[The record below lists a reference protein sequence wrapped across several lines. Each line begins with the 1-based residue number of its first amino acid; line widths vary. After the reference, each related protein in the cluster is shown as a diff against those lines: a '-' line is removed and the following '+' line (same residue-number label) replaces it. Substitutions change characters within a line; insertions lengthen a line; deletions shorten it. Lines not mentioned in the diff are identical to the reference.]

1 MDMTVLSVEEDGSYI
16 HRGLLIT
23 KPKQKV
29 IVALRG
35 WIQKHGEGGKVYM
48 VAAWK
53 TPPIKAE
60 VGFTLVEQK
69 YPKLPKPPKPAP
81 VEVEG

>member
-1 MDMTVLSVEEDGSYI
+1 MDLTVLSVETDGSYAY
-16 HRGLLIT
+16 RGLLTT

-29 IVALRG
+29 IVALRA
-35 WIQKHGEGGKVYM
+35 WIQKHGEGGNTYM
-48 VAAWK
+48 VVDWK

-69 YPKLPKPPKPAP
+69 RVKHPKSKPAP